1 MSKFSAGPYELALH
15 MEVDFGRF
23 INFGAHSLTIRATSP
38 FNFFEEC

>member
-23 INFGAHSLTIRATSP
+23 INFGSALSDDSSDVAV
-38 FNFFEEC
+38 